1 MTIQDSTWSLEEVE
15 LLELRYFNEIYWN
28 LTNEKDKLIELLTT
42 KERIRKEWERVF
54 NESSKDKTMSGLSR
68 GAERV
73 LASLFPTTWLPNSAP
88 IGSDLMFETVDAIV
102 HVDVKTMVES
112 QMERGKISVGLNQ
125 TSYFEDGRIGVHGNL
140 PNYYKLA
147 QDTGSI
153 TKFCLTYFIV
163 VIHTEKT
170 DRYNAGDILR
180 VDLICMPNG
189 MLHTHYGNKIIGA
202 GKSKNNSM
210 RYLYRN
216 QYFEKITN
224 QTGATKRAK
233 LVYYNKS
240 FGEDKDEIIELRL

>member
-1 MTIQDSTWSLEEVE
+1 MTKQENPGSLEEVE
-15 LLELRYFNEIYWN
+15 LLEFRYFNEIYWN

-42 KERIRKEWERVF
+42 KERIREEWEHIF
-54 NESSKDKTMSGLSR
+54 NASSKEKTTSGLAR

-112 QMERGKISVGLNQ
+112 QMEKGKISVGLNQ
-125 TSYFEDGRIGVHGNL
+125 TSYFENDRFGVRGNL

-170 DRYNAGDILR
+170 DRYRAGEILR

-189 MLHTHYGNKIIGA
+189 RLHTHYGNKIIGA

-210 RYLYRN
+210 RYIYRN
-216 QYFEKITN
+216 QYFEKITSH
-224 QTGATKRAK
+224 TGATERAK

-240 FGEDKDEIIELRL
+240 FAEDRDEIIEPRP